1 MWFDFVIFVLSIAC
15 LTFIVTDSNI
25 FKPLREAISK
35 RNSKY
40 NSIEVKKRFIH
51 IIDSLINCYFCTS
64 IWVGF
69 LVSYIMYVKE
79 LDWLMYPFAGAMM
92 AKVIYKLQK

>member
-15 LTFIVTDSNI
+15 LTFIVTDSSI
-25 FKPLREAISK
+25 FKPLREAISH
-35 RNSKY
+35 RNGKH
-40 NSIEVKKRFIH
+40 NSIQVKKRFLYLL
-51 IIDSLINCYFCTS
+51 DSLINCYFCAS